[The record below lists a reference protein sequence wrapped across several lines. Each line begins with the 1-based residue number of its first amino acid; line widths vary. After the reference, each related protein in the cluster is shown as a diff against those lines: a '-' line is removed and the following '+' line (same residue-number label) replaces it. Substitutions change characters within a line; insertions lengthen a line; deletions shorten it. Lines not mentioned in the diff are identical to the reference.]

1 MRLREGST
9 KVRIASTP
17 LSLDQLYD
25 NIKTN
30 VILVLDNIKSISFSP
45 YLLLGR
51 ERLLLCDPGLKMSWS

>member
-1 MRLREGST
+1 MRFRELST
-9 KVRIASTP
+9 KARIASTP

-30 VILVLDNIKSISFSP
+30 TILVLDNIKIISFLP

-51 ERLLLCDPGLKMSWS
+51 ERLFAM